1 MQCCVVR
8 FYAELND
15 FLPREKRQVAFE
27 HRFFGRPSVKDIV
40 ESLGVPHTEVDLV
53 LINGESV
60 EFSRQVNDGDYISV
74 YPVFESLDISPV
86 LRVRPAP
93 LRETRFLL
101 DAHLG
106 KLAAYLRMLG
116 FDAQYEKDLSDE
128 ELAEISVREHRIL
141 LTRDRGLLKRSLVT
155 HGYLVRS
162 SVPAE
167 QAKEILQR
175 FDLFRLAKPFRRC
188 TCCNETLKTVAKEEV
203 QDRLPPKVLQHFSEF
218 NLCQKCGRVYWKGSH
233 YENMKRLIGGI
244 LTGEEKSS
252 PLPLRG

>member
-1 MQCCVVR
+1 
-8 FYAELND
+8 
-15 FLPREKRQVAFE
+15 
-27 HRFFGRPSVKDIV
+27 
-40 ESLGVPHTEVDLV
+40 VDLV

-60 EFSRQVNDGDYISV
+60 EFSRQVNDEDYISV

-86 LRVRPAP
+86 LRVRAAP

-116 FDAQYEKDLSDE
+116 FDALYEKDLSDE

-141 LTRDRGLLKRSLVT
+141 LTRDRGLLKRGMVT

-167 QAKEILQR
+167 QTKEVLQR
-175 FDLFRLAKPFRRC
+175 FDLFRLVKPFSRC
-188 TCCNETLKTVAKEEV
+188 TCCNETLKAVAKEEV

-233 YENMKRLIGGI
+233 YENMKRLIGEI
-244 LTGEEKSS
+244 LTGKRKVAPCPCGDSWEH
-252 PLPLRG
+252 RHYG